1 MNGRWAMRIFS
12 ALVFGAAT
20 GLGLGCWAWLLG
32 AWPITRAEAQAGGGF
47 AAISV
52 SAASAG
58 PNTTQAWFVGKDGS
72 ARVCFS
78 TGRASQCLPVAY

>member
-1 MNGRWAMRIFS
+1 MRFLS
-12 ALVFGAAT
+12 PLLFGAGAGLALGGCAW
-20 GLGLGCWAWLLG
+20 GLGV
-32 AWPITRAEAQAGGGF
+32 WPVSQAQAQAGGGF
-47 AAISV
+47 QAVAV

-78 TGRASQCLPVAY
+78 TGRASQCLAVAY